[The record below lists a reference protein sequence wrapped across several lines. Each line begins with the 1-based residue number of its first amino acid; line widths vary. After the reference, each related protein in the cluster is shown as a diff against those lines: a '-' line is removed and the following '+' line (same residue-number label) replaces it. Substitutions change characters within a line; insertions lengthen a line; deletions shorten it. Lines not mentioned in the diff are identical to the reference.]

1 MSNINTIFTIRI
13 GSADQSNGIKL
24 MTLLPYPEWTAS
36 KCPWNFSRSLMMK
49 GTICTLDDRKLKK
62 KKKRR
67 SGGFNVE
74 AN

>member
-1 MSNINTIFTIRI
+1 
-13 GSADQSNGIKL
+13 
-24 MTLLPYPEWTAS
+24 MTFLPYPERRAS

-49 GTICTLDDRKLKK
+49 GTICTLDDIKLKKK

-74 AN
+74 ANKLS